1 MVILCFALGLII
13 GYFTCAML
21 TVSKLSDLESEVYY
35 YKKQISKENTS
46 AD

>member
-1 MVILCFALGLII
+1 MIILCFALGLII
-13 GYFTCAML
+13 GYFICAML
-21 TVSKLSDLESEVYY
+21 TELSDLESEVYY